1 MGSRSPTREKASR
14 NGAVR
19 LLPSELV
26 DQIAAG
32 EVVERPAS
40 VLKELVENSLD
51 AGARR
56 IRVEIRDGGSSLI
69 AVTDDG
75 PGMEPEEAR
84 MALRRH
90 ATSKI
95 ATLDDLGGIVSFGF
109 RGEALPA
116 IASVSRMRLLTRL
129 AGRPAGHEIRIE
141 SSKIVMER
149 EAGCPEGTRIEV
161 ADLFGRVPAR
171 RKFLKKSGTEWGHA
185 IDWLGRLAMAL
196 PSTHFEVQRDDRE
209 AVVWPETSDTGER
222 IAAVLGEGQARS
234 LVRIEWEE
242 GAGHVEAYVSGPE
255 ASRANG
261 NSIHLYV
268 NGRPVR
274 DKLLRHAVSQA
285 YRDILPR
292 GRFPLAVLFLTVAPE
307 AVDVNVHPAKWEV
320 RFENPRAV
328 HQLVGH
334 AIREAMGARGFLSE
348 PPLSGGRR
356 DSPRSGRVPSA
367 PGPSGTGTAGDP
379 TGKGDWLFAG
389 DNGAGD
395 RVAEGTDKKWAT
407 GEGAS
412 PGSGSRIEFSKMRL
426 LGQLKARYLV
436 LEGEQGLVLV
446 DQHAAHERIL
456 YEHLRGAWLDRKVE
470 RQGLLVPETLEIDS
484 RGAVVLGESSELIDS
499 LGFDAELF
507 GESSVLIRAIP
518 ALLSGTNPRRLVG
531 DLLDELGQVDVI
543 PEAGASRTRML
554 PDADRLFATLA
565 CHSARRFGDH
575 LPEAEQRA
583 ILKGLDAIAWAPTC
597 PHGRP
602 VAAHLG
608 LTELDGR
615 FGRH

>member
-1 MGSRSPTREKASR
+1 M
-14 NGAVR
+14 
-19 LLPSELV
+19 
-26 DQIAAG
+26 
-32 EVVERPAS
+32 
-40 VLKELVENSLD
+40 
-51 AGARR
+51 
-56 IRVEIRDGGSSLI
+56 
-69 AVTDDG
+69 
-75 PGMEPEEAR
+75 
-84 MALRRH
+84 
-90 ATSKI
+90 
-95 ATLDDLGGIVSFGF
+95 SFGF

-141 SSKIVMER
+141 SSEIVMER

-292 GRFPLAVLFLTVAPE
+292 GRFPLAVIFLTVAPE
-307 AVDVNVHPAKWEV
+307 TVDVNVHPAKWEV

-348 PPLSGGRR
+348 PPLAGGRR
-356 DSPRSGRVPSA
+356 DSPRSGLVPSA
-367 PGPSGTGTAGDP
+367 PGPRGTGTAGDP
-379 TGKGDWLFAG
+379 TGKGDWLFAR
-389 DNGAGD
+389 DNGAGAGD
-395 RVAEGTDKKWAT
+395 RVAEGTDQKRAT
-407 GEGAS
+407 GQGAS

-484 RGAVVLGESSELIDS
+484 RGAAVLGESSALIDS

-543 PEAGASRTRML
+543 PEASASRTRML

-583 ILKGLDAIAWAPTC
+583 ILNGLDAIAWAPTC